1 MKILHELP
9 PLTAEDCFLVF
20 DRKKEIFDFPL
31 HYHEVYELNF
41 ISGGAGTK
49 RIVGNSV
56 EEIEDLEL
64 VLVGKNLPHCW
75 TEAPVYQHP
84 IHEVTIQFHPE
95 LLNDNLLQRN
105 QLMPIKK
112 MLEKSGRGILFSQ
125 ETTLRLKDKICQLST
140 LQGFDSV
147 LAFLFLLHHLSL
159 DSSDKLL
166 VSTNYKNAEIVSDNL
181 RLEKSLS
188 FIKNN
193 YEKNITLE
201 ETAKEINLGAASFC
215 RFIKKNTGKGFID
228 NLHEIRMGQVSR
240 LLIES
245 NLSIS
250 EISYSCG
257 FNNLSFF
264 NRLFKKRFHCTPKE
278 FREQNYGTKRF
289 I

>member
-20 DRKKEIFDFPL
+20 DRKKQFFDFPL

-41 ISGGAGTK
+41 ISGGTGTI
-49 RIVGNSV
+49 RIVGDNKAPIN
-56 EEIEDLEL
+56 ELEL
-64 VLVGKNLPHCW
+64 VLIGKNLPHCW
-75 TEAPVYQHP
+75 VDAPPFKYPV
-84 IHEVTIQFHPE
+84 HEVTIQFHPE
-95 LLNDNLLQRN
+95 LLNENLLQRN
-105 QLMPIKK
+105 QLLPIRK
-112 MLEKSGRGILFSQ
+112 MLEKASRGILFSK
-125 ETTLRLKDKICQLST
+125 ETTDSLKEKICQLST

-147 LAFLFLLHHLSL
+147 LAFLYLLHHLSM
-159 DSSDKLL
+159 DSSDTLL
-166 VSTNYKNAEIVSDNL
+166 ASSNYKNSEIVSDNE
-181 RLEKSLS
+181 RLEKTLS

-201 ETAKEINLGAASFC
+201 ETAKKINLCPASFC
-215 RFIKKNTGKGFID
+215 RYIKKNTGKGFID
-228 NLHEIRMGQVSR
+228 NLHEIRLGQVTR

-264 NRLFKKRFHCTPKE
+264 NRLFKKKFNCTPKE
-278 FREQNYGTKRF
+278 FREQNYGTKIF

>member
-20 DRKKEIFDFPL
+20 DRKKQFFDFPL

-41 ISGGAGTK
+41 ISGGTGTI
-49 RIVGNSV
+49 RIVGDNKAPIN
-56 EEIEDLEL
+56 ELEL
-64 VLVGKNLPHCW
+64 VLIGKNLPHCW
-75 TEAPVYQHP
+75 VDAPPFKYPV
-84 IHEVTIQFHPE
+84 HEVTIQFHPE
-95 LLNDNLLQRN
+95 LLNENLLQRN
-105 QLMPIKK
+105 QLLHIRK
-112 MLEKSGRGILFSQ
+112 MLEKASRGILFSK
-125 ETTLRLKDKICQLST
+125 ETTDSLKEKICQLST

-147 LAFLFLLHHLSL
+147 LAFLYLLHHLSM
-159 DSSDKLL
+159 DSSDTLL
-166 VSTNYKNAEIVSDNL
+166 ASSNYKNSEIVSDNE
-181 RLEKSLS
+181 RLEKTLS

-201 ETAKEINLGAASFC
+201 ETAKKINLCPASFC
-215 RFIKKNTGKGFID
+215 RYIKKNTGKGFID
-228 NLHEIRMGQVSR
+228 NLHEIRLGQVTR

-264 NRLFKKRFHCTPKE
+264 NRLFKKKFNCTPKE
-278 FREQNYGTKRF
+278 FREQNYGTKIF

>member
-1 MKILHELP
+1 LKILHELP

-20 DRKKEIFDFPL
+20 DRKKQFFDFPL

-41 ISGGAGTK
+41 ISGGTGTI
-49 RIVGNSV
+49 RIVGDNKAPIN
-56 EEIEDLEL
+56 ELEL
-64 VLVGKNLPHCW
+64 VLIGKNLPHCW
-75 TEAPVYQHP
+75 VDAPPFKYPV
-84 IHEVTIQFHPE
+84 HEVTIQFHPE
-95 LLNDNLLQRN
+95 LLNENLLQRN
-105 QLMPIKK
+105 QLLPIRK
-112 MLEKSGRGILFSQ
+112 MLEKASRGILFSK
-125 ETTLRLKDKICQLST
+125 ETTDSLKEKICQLST

-147 LAFLFLLHHLSL
+147 LAFLYLLHHLSM
-159 DSSDKLL
+159 DSSDTLL
-166 VSTNYKNAEIVSDNL
+166 ASSNYKNSEIVSDNE
-181 RLEKSLS
+181 RLEKTLS

-201 ETAKEINLGAASFC
+201 ETAKKINLCPASFC
-215 RFIKKNTGKGFID
+215 RYIKKNTGKGFID
-228 NLHEIRMGQVSR
+228 NLHEIRLGQVTR

-264 NRLFKKRFHCTPKE
+264 NRLFKKKFNCTPKE
-278 FREQNYGTKRF
+278 FREQNYGTKIF

>member
-9 PLTAEDCFLVF
+9 PITSEDCFLVF
-20 DRKKEIFDFPL
+20 DRKKKIFDFPL

-49 RIVGNSV
+49 RFVGNSV
-56 EEIEDLEL
+56 EEIKNIEL
-64 VLVGKNLPHCW
+64 VLIGKNLPHCW
-75 TEAPVYQHP
+75 LEAPVFLNP
-84 IHEVTIQFHPE
+84 VHEVTIQFHPE

-112 MLEKSGRGILFSQ
+112 MLEKSKHGILFSQ
-125 ETTLRLKDKICQLST
+125 ETTLKVKDKICQLSK

-166 VSTNYKNAEIVSDNL
+166 VSDNYKNAEIVSDNL

-201 ETAKEINLGAASFC
+201 ETAKEINLGPASFC
-215 RFIKKNTGKGFID
+215 RFIKKKTGKGFID

-257 FNNLSFF
+257 FNNPSFF

-278 FREQNYGTKRF
+278 FREQNYGTKKF